1 MAAPTNDDDAPT
13 TTRLSG
19 APMVGTPEKR
29 RQVLDGARAIFLAQ
43 GYDGASVGDIAKAA
57 GVSKG
62 TIYVYFQSKEELFL
76 ELVAEEKKDRAERF
90 ELLDGTRTD
99 VAAALTELGL
109 DFATRSI
116 RPSSIALLRVII
128 GAAEK
133 FPHIGR
139 SFFETGP
146 LQGVARLKMFLDAH
160 VAAGRLSIADT
171 HYAATQFLDL
181 CMTGLLKPLLF
192 NAAPVP
198 DAAQVHRTVDAAVR
212 MFMTVYGVKARA

>member
-1 MAAPTNDDDAPT
+1 MTLAQAGSAAATG
-13 TTRLSG
+13 S
-19 APMVGTPEKR
+19 PEKR
-29 RQVLDGARAIFLAQ
+29 RQVLDGARTIFLAQ

-62 TIYVYFQSKEELFL
+62 TIYVYFEGKEDLFL
-76 ELVAEEKKDRAERF
+76 ALVAEEKKDRAERF
-90 ELLDGTRTD
+90 ERLDGSRMD

-133 FPHIGR
+133 FPHIGQ

-146 LQGVARLKMFLDAH
+146 RQGVARLKAFLDEH
-160 VAAGRLSIADT
+160 VAAGRLTIPDT
-171 HYAATQFLDL
+171 NQAATQFLDL

-192 NAAPVP
+192 NVGPVP
-198 DAAQVHRTVDAAVR
+198 DALQVQHTVNTSVH
-212 MFMTVYGVKARA
+212 MFMAVYAAKVA